1 MLKLKV
7 GARFQVLTSKQK
19 AQPTRVHLL
28 KLVKI
33 KIHSR
38 LGSCHSQRNYDIEAC
53 CLNSRGWSTHLFKDT
68 LGNRIRVSQDWGPN
82 CEAVNTIASCLSGWF
97 SFMDSWS
104 TLGTRE
110 THPEERNLTPWPENG
125 LLTSLSS
132 HLPVG
137 IIITSP
143 SVDCFED

>member
-19 AQPTRVHLL
+19 AQPTLMHLL

-38 LGSCHSQRNYDIEAC
+38 LGSCHSQRNYDMEDY
-53 CLNSRGWSTHLFKDT
+53 CLNLRGWSTRLFKAT
-68 LGNRIRVSQDWGPN
+68 LGNWIRVSQDVGPN
-82 CEAVNTIASCLSGWF
+82 CEEVNIIASCLSGCF
-97 SFMDSWS
+97 SFMYSRS
-104 TLGTRE
+104 TLGTGQI
-110 THPEERNLTPWPENG
+110 HPEERWFDSLTLGRVTYLSQLSPTNG
-125 LLTSLSS
+125 DN
-132 HLPVG
+132 HG
-137 IIITSP
+137 IT